1 MLIDITIHDLV
12 FMSQCFI
19 WIYMD
24 LYGFILN
31 LYGFIEKVK
40 LISTMLFF
48 LCFIQCYDS
57 YLGIGIHFTSNY

>member
-48 LCFIQCYDS
+48 L
-57 YLGIGIHFTSNY
+57 